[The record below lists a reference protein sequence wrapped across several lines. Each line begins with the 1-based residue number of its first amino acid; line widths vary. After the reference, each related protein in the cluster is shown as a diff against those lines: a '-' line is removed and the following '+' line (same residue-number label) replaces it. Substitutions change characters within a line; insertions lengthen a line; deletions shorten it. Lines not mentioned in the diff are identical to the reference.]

1 MNVYDEMNKLCQGI
15 KETHEYKMLAEAK
28 PKLAADKSADDMVKD
43 FLKQKQEIEIAQYQ
57 GQKPDDAKVKKMQDL
72 YNVLQLNPVAS
83 NYLQAYIRFQM
94 MITDLF
100 KTLGDTIKE
109 VLD

>member
-1 MNVYDEMNKLCQGI
+1 
-15 KETHEYKMLAEAK
+15 
-28 PKLAADKSADDMVKD
+28 
-43 FLKQKQEIEIAQYQ
+43 
-57 GQKPDDAKVKKMQDL
+57 MQDL

-94 MITDLF
+94 MITDLS

-109 VLD
+109 ILD

>member
-15 KETHEYKMLAEAK
+15 KETHEFKMLAEAK

-43 FLKQKQEIEIAQYQ
+43 FLKQKQELEIAQYQ

-72 YNVLQLNPVAS
+72 YNVLQLNPVAGE
-83 NYLQAYIRFQM
+83 YIQAYIRFQM
-94 MITDLF
+94 MFGDLS
-100 KTLGDTIKE
+100 KTLSDTLKE
-109 VLD
+109 VMD

>member
-43 FLKQKQEIEIAQYQ
+43 FLKSKLPNTRARN
-57 GQKPDDAKVKKMQDL
+57 L
-72 YNVLQLNPVAS
+72 
-83 NYLQAYIRFQM
+83 M
-94 MITDLF
+94 MRKSRKCRTC
-100 KTLGDTIKE
+100 TTCCS
-109 VLD
+109 